1 MYINIFTYESC
12 NFLKNRI
19 MQINESLP
27 IFCNSI
33 KIMVLSSNW
42 TAPVWY
48 VPNVLRE
55 AIRDFGRSMSFG
67 TVNGNNNDNNNEN
80 YNNN

>member
-1 MYINIFTYESC
+1 
-12 NFLKNRI
+12 
-19 MQINESLP
+19 
-27 IFCNSI
+27 
-33 KIMVLSSNW
+33 MVLSSNW

-48 VPNVLRE
+48 VPNVFRE
-55 AIRDFGRSMSFG
+55 AIRDFGKSLSFG